1 MSIIQWFI
9 DTLVTSKKKPIK
21 KYVNVIINGETVKR
35 EMGPRGQYKRLPG
48 DPIVINSKGQD
59 RRLTPSPVPKIEL
72 IKDKE
77 EDSLKY
83 VNVIIN
89 GETVKREMGPRGQ
102 YKRLPGDPIV
112 KRDIFSTYYSSKKA
126 QSSNNNSRYISSE
139 TKHDVFRIS
148 GGRCQKCGSIRN
160 LEYDHIHPFS
170 RGGDNSFNNI
180 QLLCRK
186 CNRKKGGR

>member
-21 KYVNVIINGETVKR
+21 
-35 EMGPRGQYKRLPG
+35 
-48 DPIVINSKGQD
+48 
-59 RRLTPSPVPKIEL
+59 
-72 IKDKE
+72 
-77 EDSLKY
+77 KY

-186 CNRKKGGR
+186 CNRKKGGRWSRVTPRNQRNSFWVTTTNFHGHPRKILPAVNLILPQIETKRTGWSN